1 MWKSII
7 LVFRDRMYLLF
18 AGAAL
23 LMSVATFYVFRQ
35 LTTKNESIWL
45 APIFTP
51 IHFYV
56 IVIFA
61 INFILSLV
69 SHKRDKFLS
78 LAFNFTT
85 LAVDVLLI
93 TAMILNLTNP
103 NG

>member
-1 MWKSII
+1 VGKYYFGIS
-7 LVFRDRMYLLF
+7 RQNLF
-18 AGAAL
+18 AVCRCSIAAIG
-23 LMSVATFYVFRQ
+23 SYFYLFRQ

-56 IVIFA
+56 IVVFA

-93 TAMILNLTNP
+93 AAMILNLTNS